1 MQICRYILELE
12 FGTGIELARATEE
25 YQRIVKAVPDVVVAK
40 ADAISK
46 AVRLVA
52 EAARRSLRESEMHV
66 PPWRKSRYMLA
77 KWLGPYKRSTSVLMG
92 PISGADVKCRAVG
105 FPPAAGVEGFRL
117 VQAGRMR

>member
-40 ADAISK
+40 ADAIGK

-52 EAARRSLRESEMHV
+52 EAARRSLRESGMHV